1 MRPLMADDPEDVGG
15 HRLLARLG
23 AGGMGVVYLA
33 RSAGGTLVALKVIRA
48 EHAADPAFR
57 TRFRREVRAMR
68 ALTGRRLV
76 PVVAADPEARKPWL
90 ATEFVPGP
98 ALAEAVDGHG
108 ALPVATVRTL
118 GLRLA
123 EALTAVHAAGLVH
136 RDVKP
141 GNVLLGL
148 DGPRLIDFGIAH
160 TAGATALTAPD
171 AVVGT
176 PGFLSPEQ
184 ARARA
189 EEVGPPSD
197 VFSLGCVL
205 AYAASARRPF
215 GAGHA
220 AGVLF
225 RTVHEEPDLT
235 GVPDGLRSL
244 IAACLAKDPAR
255 RPTATQ
261 VGAALRDPRTPLAQG
276 IPEAQDEDW
285 LPPAVLRLVAER
297 SARALDLPAPR
308 RSVRAVDVPVSG
320 GSARAVDV
328 PASRRPAGGE
338 AVTDPAG
345 PRPPTRRR
353 VLLMA
358 SAAASVV
365 AVGGGTAAYL
375 AAGRGA
381 GGGSGSGLPVHTLGF
396 QADLTGTNKAD
407 GVAQE
412 RGARLAVA
420 HHNAR
425 ADITFR
431 LALDTYDDLG
441 VAARARQAADR
452 FIQAGVS
459 AVLAPGTTAAA
470 LAAGPRYQAAR
481 TAMVLI
487 SADDPRLD
495 TSELRT
501 LCITRGPERQ
511 LALPLITYLTAK
523 GLDRTAVI
531 DDRAAGQVGAD
542 LTSALTQDPPHE
554 GATSVHSV
562 AAGSDDFRPA
572 VRAALAARA
581 QGVVFSGTSPQRAA
595 RCARALAD
603 AGFTGPRLGTWHIMR
618 QPFLQQAGPAAQGW
632 LFGTPFTDPG
642 SVSPAFVSAHRTAY
656 GTPPGRWAPEAYDA
670 VGLVAR
676 ALESLGGSAD
686 SAPGAVAQRLFTLTY
701 RGLAKTLR
709 FEDTHALALQPD
721 AVYFL
726 YQVKDGAFRFLGRYD
741 RIS

>member
-1 MRPLMADDPEDVGG
+1 MRPLTADDPEDIGG

-33 RSAGGTLVALKVIRA
+33 RGAGGSLVALKVIRA

-57 TRFRREVRAMR
+57 ARFRREVTAVR
-68 ALTGRRLV
+68 ALTGHGLV

-90 ATEFVPGP
+90 ATQFVPGP
-98 ALAEAVDGHG
+98 ALSEAVDGHG

-123 EALTAVHAAGLVH
+123 EALGAVHAAGLVH

-141 GNVLLGL
+141 DNVLLGL

-160 TAGATALTAPD
+160 AAGATALTAPD

-184 ARARA
+184 ARASA
-189 EEVGPPSD
+189 QEVGPPSD
-197 VFSLGCVL
+197 IFSLGCVL

-215 GAGHA
+215 GTGHA

-235 GVPDGLRSL
+235 GVPVGLRSL
-244 IAACLAKDPAR
+244 IGACLAKDPAR
-255 RPTATQ
+255 RPTATRL
-261 VGAALRDPRTPLAQG
+261 GTALRDPRTSPARDVPAVRDG
-276 IPEAQDEDW
+276 DW

-297 SARALDLPAPR
+297 SARALDVPTPR
-308 RSVRAVDVPVSG
+308 RSVRAPD
-320 GSARAVDV
+320 A
-328 PASRRPAGGE
+328 PAPRRPASEDTVNG
-338 AVTDPAG
+338 PAAA
-345 PRPPTRRR
+345 RPPTRRR
-353 VLLMA
+353 VLLMG

-375 AAGRGA
+375 TAGRGA
-381 GGGSGSGLPVHTLGF
+381 GGGSASGLPVHTLGF
-396 QADLTGTNKAD
+396 QADLTGGGKAD
-407 GVAQE
+407 AVAQE

-425 ADITFR
+425 AGIAFR
-431 LALDTYDDLG
+431 LALDTYDDRG
-441 VAARARQAADR
+441 DAARARQAAER
-452 FIQAGVS
+452 FTRAGVR
-459 AVLAPGTTAAA
+459 AVLGPGTPTAA
-470 LAAGPRYQAAR
+470 LAAGPRYQAAN

-487 SADDPRLD
+487 SVSDPRLD
-495 TSELRT
+495 TGELRT
-501 LCITRGPERQ
+501 LCVTRGPERQ
-511 LALPLITYLTAK
+511 VALAFITYLNAARRI
-523 GLDRTAVI
+523 DRAAVI
-531 DDRAAGQVGAD
+531 DDRAAGQAGAD
-542 LTSALTQDPPHE
+542 LTGALTLGLPQDT
-554 GATSVHSV
+554 TSVHSV
-562 AAGSDDFRPA
+562 AAADDDFRPA
-572 VRAALAARA
+572 VRAALSARA
-581 QGVVFSGTSPQRAA
+581 QAVVFSGTSPQRAA

-618 QPFLQQAGPAAQGW
+618 PAFLQQAGPAARGW

-642 SVSPAFVSAHRTAY
+642 GVSPAFVSAHRAAY
-656 GTPPGRWAPEAYDA
+656 GTAPGRWAPEAYDA

-676 ALESLGGSAD
+676 ALEALGGAAD
-686 SAPGAVAQRLFTLTY
+686 TAPGAVAQRLFGLTY

-709 FEDTHALALQPD
+709 FEASHALALEPD

-726 YQVKDGAFRFLGRYD
+726 YQVRDDAFRFLGRYD
-741 RIS
+741 RVS

>member
-1 MRPLMADDPEDVGG
+1 MRPLTADEPEDVGG

-57 TRFRREVRAMR
+57 TRFRREVTAMR
-68 ALTGRRLV
+68 ALTGGRWLV
-76 PVVAADPEARKPWL
+76 PVVAADPEAGMPWL

-98 ALAEAVDGHG
+98 ALAEVVDGHG
-108 ALPVATVRTL
+108 ALPVAAVRTL

-160 TAGATALTAPD
+160 TTGATALTAPD

-184 ARARA
+184 ARVRA

-215 GAGHA
+215 GIGHA

-235 GVPDGLRSL
+235 DVPAALRSP

-255 RPTATQ
+255 RPTAPQ
-261 VGAALRDPRTPLAQG
+261 VGASLRDPRISPG
-276 IPEAQDEDW
+276 RGVPEAPDEDW

-297 SARALDLPAPR
+297 STRALDIPTPR
-308 RSVRAVDVPVSG
+308 RSGLALDE
-320 GSARAVDV
+320 
-328 PASRRPAGGE
+328 PASRPPAGEGT
-338 AVTDPAG
+338 VTDPSG

-358 SAAASVV
+358 STAASVV
-365 AVGGGTAAYL
+365 VVGGGTAAYL

-381 GGGSGSGLPVHTLGF
+381 GGGSGGGLPVHTLGF
-396 QADLTGTNKAD
+396 QADLTGTGKTD

-420 HHNAR
+420 HHNTR

-431 LALDTYDDLG
+431 LALDTYDDRG
-441 VAARARQAADR
+441 IAARARQAADH
-452 FIQAGVS
+452 FTEAKAS
-459 AVLAPGTTAAA
+459 AVLAPGTATAA
-470 LAAGPRYQAAR
+470 LAAGPRYQTAN

-501 LCITRGPERQ
+501 LCITRGPERH
-511 LALPLITYLTAK
+511 LALPLISYVTAMEI
-523 GLDRTAVI
+523 DSTAVI
-531 DDRAAGQVGAD
+531 DDLAAGRVGAD
-542 LTSALTQDPPHE
+542 LTGPLTQAPPHD
-554 GATSVHSV
+554 GTTSVHSV
-562 AAGSDDFRPA
+562 AAGSDNFRPA

-581 QGVVFSGTSPQRAA
+581 QAVVFSGTSPRRAA
-595 RCARALAD
+595 LCARALTD
-603 AGFTGPRLGTWHIMR
+603 ASFTGPRLGTWHIMR
-618 QPFLQQAGPAAQGW
+618 PAFLQQAGPAAQGW
-632 LFGTPFTDPG
+632 LFGTPFTDPA
-642 SVSPAFVSAHRTAY
+642 SVSPAFVSAHRAAY
-656 GTPPGRWAPEAYDA
+656 GTAPGRWAPEAYDA

-676 ALESLGGSAD
+676 ALESLGGSAG
-686 SAPGAVAQRLFTLTY
+686 SAPGAVAQRLFSLTY

-709 FEDTHALALQPD
+709 FEDTHALALRPD

-726 YQVKDGAFRFLGRYD
+726 YQAKDDAFRYLGRYD